1 MLRHLFTLLSALSL
15 LLCIATTTLWVRS
28 YRYVSYWDSHRYWNT
43 DGRGHRD
50 EFWAISYHGGLCYSH
65 SLLWTEDY
73 WAIRGFSPSQN
84 GRRFDGNGEKWKGR
98 SASNGFVHRTYA
110 GFGYERWDSVK
121 AGDLKVTGT
130 IWAIAV
136 PYWSVAAL
144 FAVPPAGWLL
154 AFRRARSAGWRLR
167 HMRCFR
173 CGYDL
178 RATPE
183 RCPEC
188 GEIPAGATP

>member
-1 MLRHLFTLLSALSL
+1 VLRRLFTIFSAFSL
-15 LLCIATTTLWVRS
+15 LLFLGICVLWGRS
-28 YRYVSYWDSHRYWNT
+28 YWYVSYWDSHRYWNT

-50 EFWAISYHGGLCYSH
+50 EFWAISYHGGLCYAH
-65 SLLWTEDY
+65 SLLWAEDDS
-73 WAIRGFSPSQN
+73 AILLFASSQH
-84 GRRFDGNGEKWKGR
+84 GRRWDATGEKWKGHP
-98 SASNGFVHRTYA
+98 AHNGFVHRTYA

-130 IWAIAV
+130 TWAIAV
-136 PYWSVAAL
+136 PYWGVAAL
-144 FAVPPAGWLL
+144 FAGPPAGWLL
-154 AFRRARSAGWRLR
+154 VFRRARSAGWRLR

-178 RATPE
+178 RATPG

-188 GEIPAGATP
+188 GTVPANVA